1 MDPSG
6 REVALFER
14 AFFKEQR
21 RFHTDILRIFI
32 VRWIA
37 LFHSEVALSQREV
50 SFSIGSVLVS
60 QRDVARSQRYHKEGP
75 FSSQTELIKEK
86 WAPFQNEVAR
96 SHREIS

>member
-6 REVALFER
+6 REVALFPKS
-14 AFFKEQR
+14 FFQR
-21 RFHTDILRIFI
+21 TMALSYRYS
-32 VRWIA
+32 A
-37 LFHSEVALSQREV
+37 LFHSEMALSQREV

-60 QRDVARSQRYHKEGP
+60 QRDVGISQRYHKEGP
-75 FSSQTELIKEK
+75 CSSQTELIKEK